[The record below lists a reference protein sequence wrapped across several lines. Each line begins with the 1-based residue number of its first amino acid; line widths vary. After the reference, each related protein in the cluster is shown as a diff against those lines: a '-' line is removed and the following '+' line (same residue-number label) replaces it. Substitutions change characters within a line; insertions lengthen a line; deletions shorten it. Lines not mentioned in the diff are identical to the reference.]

1 MGVLA
6 SGTARKF
13 SPNLGT
19 MRGKA
24 VPKAEEGL
32 KPSAVVVVADALDL
46 SHVIQTWKHLERRH
60 RERTGDQLPKDMR
73 FAIFL
78 SMCPTDLEK
87 QLTAQQH

>member
-6 SGTARKF
+6 SGTARKL

-24 VPKAEEGL
+24 VPKAGERL
-32 KPSAVVVVADALDL
+32 KPSAAVVVADALDL
-46 SHVIQTWKHLERRH
+46 SHVIQTWKNLERRH
-60 RERTGDQLPKDMR
+60 RDRTGDQLPNDMR
-73 FAIFL
+73 FAILL

-87 QLTAQQH
+87 